1 MWNSGAKGG
10 GETKALNDRP
20 RSPSHSVAPAPK
32 PTLGAFSSSGGC
44 SRDANDHLK
53 EDPIPSSFPELSD
66 LILLFIQNWKLMLAV
81 QIQY

>member
-1 MWNSGAKGG
+1 MQPLG
-10 GETKALNDRP
+10 
-20 RSPSHSVAPAPK
+20 SPSSLE

-66 LILLFIQNWKLMLAV
+66 LILLFIQN
-81 QIQY
+81 